1 MLTGQCDGKYV
12 INLYGKQLLTV
23 PRLVRGDNAQILPII
38 FVNFTSTEGNVNVFI
53 DIVKWE
59 FRYTCKLK
67 MHLQHENYSKITSNE
82 N

>member
-1 MLTGQCDGKYV
+1 M
-12 INLYGKQLLTV
+12 TV

-67 MHLQHENYSKITSNE
+67 MHL
-82 N
+82 